1 MCQHREARHRHDAEP
16 TPLGVQRHAESWGA
30 CSQQRS
36 NTVTKQQYRS
46 LQRLGDASLS
56 RNQVHRIGKQVALK
70 ATVLS
75 DHVKHDFAAG
85 NGDQQSGD
93 EAGRA
98 ALETKVLYF
107 RDNNLARTTNLISE
121 V

>member
-1 MCQHREARHRHDAEP
+1 MLAAALEHRHETAI
-16 TPLGVQRHAESWGA
+16 PLAPA
-30 CSQQRS
+30 A
-36 NTVTKQQYRS
+36 
-46 LQRLGDASLS
+46 GDASLS